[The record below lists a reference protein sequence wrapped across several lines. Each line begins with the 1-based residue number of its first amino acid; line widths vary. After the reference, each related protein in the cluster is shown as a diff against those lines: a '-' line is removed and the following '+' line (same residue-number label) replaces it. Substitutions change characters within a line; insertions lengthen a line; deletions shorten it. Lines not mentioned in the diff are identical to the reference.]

1 MRVSVI
7 GCGNISRC
15 HLQALDKMDSV
26 EISSVADIRR
36 DRADAAAEKY
46 GCKAYYDYE
55 KMLIEDK
62 PDTVHIC
69 TPHYLHVPMAVKALS
84 MGINVLCEKPC
95 AISLDSLKSLRLAQT
110 MSGAKFGVCFQNR
123 YNESVIA
130 VKNLLDSG
138 IYGKIISARATVN
151 WCRDEDYYNDDW
163 HGKLRMEGGG
173 VLVNQAVH
181 TEDLLRYLVGK
192 DIVSVD
198 GHVFNDHLKGKIEV
212 EDTATARFE
221 FEDGMIALYYAT
233 TAFSINAGIMID
245 IFCEKATLRIEG
257 NNAYVSSP
265 DAQIKQLHIDENTS
279 FAGKSYWGNGHES
292 LISDFYDCL
301 NTGRKFP
308 IDAYEGGKA
317 VEEFLAI
324 YSSSEIGEKVSIKR

>member
-1 MRVSVI
+1 MRVAVV

-15 HLQALDKMDSV
+15 HLMALNKIDSV
-26 EISSVADIRR
+26 EISSVTDIRPE
-36 DRADAAAEKY
+36 RADAVSVKY
-46 GCKAYYDYE
+46 NCKAYYDYN
-55 KMLIEDK
+55 KMLEEDK
-62 PDTVHIC
+62 PDAVHIC
-69 TPHYLHVPMAVKALS
+69 TPHYLHVQMAVKALS

-95 AISLDSLKSLRLAQT
+95 AISIDSLKSLRLAQT

-130 VKNLLDSG
+130 VKKLIDSG
-138 IYGKIISARATVN
+138 KYGKIISARATVN
-151 WCRDEDYYNDDW
+151 WCRNEDYYSDDW
-163 HGKLRMEGGG
+163 HGTMQKEGGG
-173 VLVNQAVH
+173 VLVNQAIH

-192 DIVSVD
+192 NIVSVD
-198 GHVFNDHLKGKIEV
+198 GHVFNDHLKSKIDV

-233 TAFSINAGIMID
+233 TAFSIDAGIMID
-245 IFCEKATLRIEG
+245 IFCENATLRIEG
-257 NNAYVSSP
+257 NNAYIISP
-265 DAQIKQLHIDENTS
+265 DKEIRQIHLDENTS
-279 FAGKSYWGNGHES
+279 FAGKCYWGNGHES
-292 LISDFYDCL
+292 LIADFYDCL

-324 YSSSEIGEKVSIKR
+324 YSSSEIGEKVNIKR